1 MEVCLIWT
9 RFFTLRVRT
18 TGKSSLRFPISY
30 WETLLAGTP
39 PMYSRRV
46 YAWPLICLYI
56 DAGFLTI

>member
-1 MEVCLIWT
+1 MLAAIRPASMEVCLIWT

-18 TGKSSLRFPISY
+18 TGTSSRRFPISY

-46 YAWPLICLYI
+46 YA
-56 DAGFLTI
+56 